1 MAQVQ
6 RCLRK
11 TQRFASARSAFWHR
25 WGVRITSPRSGC
37 GAVTSAA
44 HPFRGDLTAGQGRLN
59 SVAGRELKQLFRAF
73 SESDELAF
81 RRAAQAI
88 IQDEESKEHLAL
100 ARDLRKILGGQGGT
114 AGQLALATPE
124 PPSDRDG
131 GWPLADIRTPSR
143 SLDDLVVP
151 HTLDEALRHL
161 VKEVGRW
168 DELDAAGIPRRQ
180 RVLLYG
186 PPGCGKTSAAEAVA
200 AELMAPMAVV
210 RLDSVVSSY
219 LGETAANLRRIFE
232 FASGGRWVLL
242 FDEFDALGRSR
253 DDPTEHGEIKRMV
266 NAVLQM
272 LDAYRGP
279 SLLIAATNHES
290 ALDTAVWRRFDAVF
304 EFPRPT
310 VHQLRAV
317 LRRRLAVMPHRGLD
331 IDAAASRLKGL
342 PHAAAEQ
349 AAWEAAR
356 HALLDNRRDV
366 RQGDLTAGIEA
377 VRRRPW

>member
-1 MAQVQ
+1 
-6 RCLRK
+6 
-11 TQRFASARSAFWHR
+11 
-25 WGVRITSPRSGC
+25 
-37 GAVTSAA
+37 
-44 HPFRGDLTAGQGRLN
+44 
-59 SVAGRELKQLFRAF
+59 VAGRELKQLFRAF
-73 SESDELAF
+73 SDGDELAF
-81 RRAAQAI
+81 RRAAQAV
-88 IQDEESKEHLAL
+88 IQDEEAKQHLAL

-114 AGQLALATPE
+114 GSQLALAMPE
-124 PPSDRDG
+124 PPTDRDG

-143 SLDDLVVP
+143 SLDDLVLP
-151 HTLDEALRHL
+151 QTLDDALRHL
-161 VKEVGRW
+161 IREVERW
-168 DELDAAGIPRRQ
+168 EMLDAAGIPRRQ
-180 RVLLYG
+180 RVLLHG
-186 PPGCGKTSAAEAVA
+186 PPGCGKSSAAEVVA
-200 AELMAPMAVV
+200 AELMAPMAIV
-210 RLDSVVSSY
+210 RLDAVVSSY

-242 FDEFDALGRSR
+242 FDEFDALARSR
-253 DDPTEHGEIKRMV
+253 DDPTEHGEIKRVV

-317 LRRRLAVMPHRGLD
+317 LRRRLATLPNRGLD
-331 IDAAASRLKGL
+331 VDAAASKLKGL

-356 HALLDNRRDV
+356 RALLDDRREIH
-366 RQGDLTAGIEA
+366 QGDLTVGTEA